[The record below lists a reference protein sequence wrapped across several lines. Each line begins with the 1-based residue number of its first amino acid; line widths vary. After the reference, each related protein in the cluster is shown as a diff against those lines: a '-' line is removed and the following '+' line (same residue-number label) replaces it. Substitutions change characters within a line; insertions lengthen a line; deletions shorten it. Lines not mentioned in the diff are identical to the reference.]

1 MHKGDKEVLRNRR
14 SVVMEQL
21 LQACRS
27 AFEQLEA
34 AYPKASQ
41 SQYRLRD
48 CLSVALSLFV
58 FKFPSLYRYV
68 WVVDAS
74 QSALLVPLLRSQRRR
89 TRGNIRRLFKLRRI
103 PTDTTFRRRLDE
115 VRTGRFELVFQAL
128 FRLVQRWGLWSH
140 FQTAEGQ
147 ILVALDGTQVFS
159 SKTLHCDHCRVAEH
173 RDGSRTYSHQIVTAA
188 VVTQG

>member
-1 MHKGDKEVLRNRR
+1 M
-14 SVVMEQL
+14 VMEQL

-74 QSALLVPLLRSQRRR
+74 QSALSVPLLRSQRRR

-115 VRTGRFELVFQAL
+115 VCTGRFELVFQAL

-147 ILVALDGTQVFS
+147 ILVALDGRIAF
-159 SKTLHCDHCRVAEH
+159 LGRCGGRGH
-173 RDGSRTYSHQIVTAA
+173 
-188 VVTQG
+188 